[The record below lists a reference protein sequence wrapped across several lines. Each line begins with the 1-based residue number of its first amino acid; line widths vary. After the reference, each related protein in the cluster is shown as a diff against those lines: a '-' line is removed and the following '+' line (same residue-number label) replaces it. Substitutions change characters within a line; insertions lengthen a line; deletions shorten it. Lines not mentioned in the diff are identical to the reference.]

1 LLLNVAT
8 WLEIGE
14 WRHPRVELLRELGD
28 MPIAI
33 SAATQLRRLS
43 KKIRKRGQLLTKF
56 DPHQRHKLRIQAKQL
71 RYATDFFETVFSG
84 KKASKSRK
92 AFLSALEDLQDRL
105 GDLNDIAVH
114 ENLIADIPKS
124 SAPKA
129 QAKSRPQRAFAAGVL
144 MGHGDAR
151 LNFVLAAAVASC
163 ETFAQAKP
171 FWK

>member
-1 LLLNVAT
+1 LLLNVAA

-43 KKIRKRGQLLTKF
+43 KKIRKRGQLLPKF
-56 DPHQRHKLRIQAKQL
+56 DQQQRHKLRIQAKKL

-84 KKASKSRK
+84 KKASKSRE

-114 ENLIADIPKS
+114 ENLIADIANS

-144 MGHGDAR
+144 MGHEDAR
-151 LNFVLAAAVASC
+151 LSFVMAAAVASC
-163 ETFAQAKP
+163 ERFAQAKS